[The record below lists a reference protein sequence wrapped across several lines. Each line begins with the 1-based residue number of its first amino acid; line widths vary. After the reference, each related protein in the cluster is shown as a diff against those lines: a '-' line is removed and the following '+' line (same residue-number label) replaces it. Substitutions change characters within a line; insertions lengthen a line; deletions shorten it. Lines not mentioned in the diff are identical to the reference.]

1 VLNGGYQESNM
12 KFLALT
18 LVTLMTST
26 SFAKISSTEIDQLCL
41 DLLIKQAH
49 QIQTTGDVHPG
60 ERLTDILRP
69 ASERENYPS
78 TVIEN
83 TCIKVSYDGIYEC
96 KLFITATVN
105 GVPMGETYME
115 YAAWVGADQKP
126 TSILNKFVEISRGH

>member
-1 VLNGGYQESNM
+1 M

-18 LVTLMTST
+18 LVTLMTSA

-41 DLLIKQAH
+41 DLLIKESHHIQA
-49 QIQTTGDVHPG
+49 TGDVHEG
-60 ERLTDILRP
+60 ELLADILIP
-69 ASERENYPS
+69 ASQREKYPS

-83 TCIKVSYDGIYEC
+83 TCIKISYDGIYEC
-96 KLFITATVN
+96 KLFITATAN

-126 TSILNKFVEISRGH
+126 TSILNEFVEISRGH

>member
-1 VLNGGYQESNM
+1 M

-26 SFAKISSTEIDQLCL
+26 SFAKISSAEIDQLCL
-41 DLLIKQAH
+41 DLLIQQAH
-49 QIQTTGDVHPG
+49 QIQVTGDVHDD
-60 ERLTDILRP
+60 ERLSDILLP
-69 ASERENYPS
+69 AKEREKYPS

-96 KLFITATVN
+96 QLFIVGTVN
-105 GVPMGETYME
+105 GVPMGETHLE
-115 YAAWVGADQKP
+115 YSAWIGADQKP